1 MHETLCRHVLYF
13 KERQGK
19 HMYICNM
26 KQICDLGR
34 MMIIQFFVIYSF
46 SKCYFMPQ
54 MSQVLSLKLVIY
66 RLSGLWRMNLIS
78 IGRDKNEERF
88 WREKNAW
95 NKGVNVEKRMALLG
109 CSFLF
114 EGYKCCFLCL
124 KLLIFFLLLLSPTP
138 LPYRLMFVLCI
149 VSYFIISFSGKFSQR
164 TFSHLHVPVFW
175 LSC

>member
-1 MHETLCRHVLYF
+1 MWF
-13 KERQGK
+13 GK
-19 HMYICNM
+19 N
-26 KQICDLGR
+26 DD
-34 MMIIQFFVIYSF
+34 FVVHSF

-78 IGRDKNEERF
+78 IGRDKNGDRF

-109 CSFLF
+109 YSFLF
-114 EGYKCCFLCL
+114 EGYKYCFLCL

-138 LPYRLMFVLCI
+138 LPYRFMFVLCFLL
-149 VSYFIISFSGKFSQR
+149 YSFFFWEVFPDNLLPSICTCFL
-164 TFSHLHVPVFW
+164 TFMLDCKLCKATSVCSVVMF
-175 LSC
+175 

>member
-1 MHETLCRHVLYF
+1 MWF
-13 KERQGK
+13 GK
-19 HMYICNM
+19 N
-26 KQICDLGR
+26 DD
-34 MMIIQFFVIYSF
+34 FVVHSF

-54 MSQVLSLKLVIY
+54 MSQVWSLKLVMY
-66 RLSGLWRMNLIS
+66 HLSGLWRMNLIS
-78 IGRDKNEERF
+78 IGRDKNGDRF

-114 EGYKCCFLCL
+114 EGYKYCFLCL
-124 KLLIFFLLLLSPTP
+124 KLFIFFLLLLSPTS
-138 LPYRLMFVLCI
+138 LPYRLMYVLCI
-149 VSYFIISFSGKFSQR
+149 VSYFILSFSGKFSQR